1 MELHS
6 HSARLFQRDRRRPGI
21 GLGLG
26 IVLATCGSAPA
37 LAQVTPLPEIV
48 INANLVPLPANQV
61 GSAVTVIT
69 GEELRQRELP
79 TLADALRFVPGL
91 VVAQTGGRGTVT
103 TVMMRGMDA
112 RNIMVLVDGIE
123 VNQLG
128 FPGFDFADF
137 LTEDIE
143 RIEVIRGPQ
152 SGLYGAN
159 AQAGVIAITTR
170 TGRGMKGGAAE
181 AKVEAGSRNT
191 AAGAANLRG
200 AAGPFYG
207 SVTVQDYSTG
217 GYNIS
222 RFGSERDPSRGL
234 IITSKTGVDF
244 TPYFNVEGVVR
255 YTDRK
260 AFTDPQDFRF
270 GSPTFGFVIDGDAAS
285 TYKSTASRVAG
296 TLTLF
301 EGHWIQ
307 TASLNVFDEHTRGFQ
322 DQALIFGADGM
333 RTTGDYKSTFLF
345 DTAIAGGE
353 HHSLTL
359 LAAQR
364 REDYIQV
371 FSRDEFIKDRTSF
384 AGEYILDLA
393 TATTLTGAVRQ
404 DWNSAFENALTWR
417 ATFSQRF
424 PTTGTRLHASVGT
437 GVTDPDVFQLFGSD
451 FNLANPNLTPEQSI
465 GWDAGIEQ
473 SFFDRR
479 IVTDVTYFSIDFSNK
494 IELSFDAARAGFIYL
509 NGTGVATRRG
519 VEIAGTYN
527 MLDWLGIRATYTFT
541 DAKNSDGDQE
551 VRRPNNS
558 ASLDA
563 TARFADNR
571 AKATVGVVYNGVRKD
586 FFFAD
591 AGTTLIDLPGAT
603 VVRAVLAYDITPALT
618 AYIRGENIFNAHYE
632 EVFSYRA
639 PGAAVYAGVRGRFG
653 G

>member
-1 MELHS
+1 M
-6 HSARLFQRDRRRPGI
+6 
-21 GLGLG
+21 
-26 IVLATCGSAPA
+26 VLCTFGSAPG
-37 LAQVTPLPEIV
+37 LAQVIPLPELV
-48 INANLVPLPANQV
+48 INANLVPMPSEKV

-69 GEELRQRELP
+69 GEELRQREIP

-91 VVAQTGGRGTVT
+91 VLAQTGGRGTLT

-112 RNIMVLVDGIE
+112 RHLMVLVDGIE

-181 AKVEAGSRNT
+181 AKVEGGSRNT

-207 SVTVQDYSTG
+207 SLTAQDYSTG

-222 RFGSERDPSRGL
+222 RFGSERDGSRGL
-234 IITSKTGVDF
+234 ILTSKAGVDF
-244 TPYFNVEGVVR
+244 NQYFNVEGVVR

-285 TYKSTASRVAG
+285 TYKSTASRIGG
-296 TLTLF
+296 TLTSF

-307 TASLNVFDEHTRGFQ
+307 TASLKVFDEHTRGFQ
-322 DQALIFGADGM
+322 DRALIFGADGM
-333 RTTGDYKSTFLF
+333 RTTVDYKSTFLF
-345 DTAIAGGE
+345 DTAIVGGE
-353 HHSLTL
+353 RHSVTF
-359 LAAQR
+359 LAENR

-371 FSRDEFIKDRTSF
+371 FSRDEFIKERTSF

-393 TATTLTGAVRQ
+393 TNTTLTGAVRQ
-404 DWNSAFENALTWR
+404 DLNSAFEDALTWR
-417 ATFSQRF
+417 ATLAQRF

-451 FNLANPNLTPEQSI
+451 FNFANPGLTPEQST

-479 IVTDVTYFSIDFSNK
+479 IVADVTYFSIDFTNK
-494 IELSFDAARAGFIYL
+494 IELTFDAARAGFVYV

-519 VEIAGTYN
+519 VEVAATYN
-527 MLDWLGIRATYTFT
+527 MLDWLAVKATYTFT
-541 DAKNSDGDQE
+541 DAKNSEGDPE
-551 VRRPNNS
+551 VRRPHNS

-563 TARFADNR
+563 TARFWDNR

-586 FFFAD
+586 FFFTD
-591 AGTTLIDLPGAT
+591 AGTALIDLPGAT
-603 VVRAVLAYDITPALT
+603 VVRAILAYDITPGLT

-639 PGAAVYAGVRGRFG
+639 PGAAVFAGIRGRFG